1 MDKKKILI
9 GLGVLAAVGIGYYLW
24 SKRKKPVTEQE
35 VTDVETSVDVT
46 DKPVNKPIN
55 KPAIKPANEP
65 ANEPATKPN
74 FTQEL
79 ESVLRGKK

>member
-1 MDKKKILI
+1 
-9 GLGVLAAVGIGYYLW
+9 LW

-46 DKPVNKPIN
+46 DKPIN

-79 ESVLRGKK
+79 ESVLSGKK